1 MFKRPYLV
9 GITGG
14 SASGKTSFIDSLK
27 KSFSSKE
34 LCLVSQD
41 NYYRPKEHQERDE
54 QGQIN
59 FDLPTSIDVENFLT
73 DLEKLKSG
81 ESIEILEYLYQN
93 ENKLPEK
100 IRMEAAPIIVVEG
113 LFIFHYEQ
121 IFKQL
126 DLKVFIDASDDVK
139 LERRIRR
146 DVDERG
152 VSREIVLYQWHQHVV
167 PSYRKYLLPYKEAAD
182 IVINNNEHFLTSLEV
197 IQNHFQKILHT

>member
-1 MFKRPYLV
+1 MDKPYLV

-14 SASGKTSFIDSLK
+14 SASGKTSFIQSLK
-27 KSFSSKE
+27 EAFGSKD

-41 NYYRPKEHQERDE
+41 NYYRPREVQQRDD

-59 FDLPTSIDVENFLT
+59 FDLPTSINVENFLT
-73 DLEKLKSG
+73 DLENLKSG
-81 ESIEILEYLYQN
+81 HSIEIKEYLFQN
-93 ENKLPEK
+93 EEK
-100 IRMEAAPIIVVEG
+100 TPQLICMEAAPIIVVEG

-126 DLKVFIDASDDVK
+126 DLKIFIDANDDIK
-139 LERRIRR
+139 LDRRIRR

-152 VSREIVLYQWHQHVV
+152 VSKEIVLYQWQQHVV
-167 PSYRKYLLPYKEAAD
+167 PSYQKYLLPYKEAAD

-197 IQNHFQKILHT
+197 IKNHFQKILHK